1 MNKKD
6 LDHFFDRLEVLLEVN
21 GCNARD
27 LTNAEIILNEM
38 NISKKEKEEFLLDCR
53 NNGGFCDCEILL
65 NAEEYLREKYNK

>member
-38 NISKKEKEEFLLDCR
+38 NISKKEKEEFLLYCR